1 MKALDDSANT
11 DRCTKAEYQTSA
23 KPLQD
28 ERRGARTQESPR
40 EFARQSEAKLK

>member
-23 KPLQD
+23 KLQD

-40 EFARQSEAKLK
+40 EFVRQSEAKLK